1 MPSGQ
6 KYSRKRLGKCAS
18 ERFTNENLV
27 YTQLYLDYLSDK
39 HPATSK
45 FFDKSG
51 FQLPDAGHRNFGFS
65 PIGEECVDVRR
76 YLSTANKTLNFL
88 VGLDGVKYANMLEGA
103 SNSYEFLRFFDEA
116 SQSRRFC
123 YTTSC
128 VGS

>member
-45 FFDKSG
+45 CFDKSG

>member
-1 MPSGQ
+1 M
-6 KYSRKRLGKCAS
+6 
-18 ERFTNENLV
+18 

-39 HPATSK
+39 DPATVK
-45 FFDKSG
+45 FFDESG
-51 FQLPDAGHRNFGFS
+51 SQLPDAGHRNFGFS
-65 PIGEECVDVRR
+65 PVGEECVDVRR

-116 SQSRRFC
+116 SQAEDFATQRP
-123 YTTSC
+123 C